1 MKLDPPAPPFGAAS
15 RRASAT
21 LGDKIPVEPLDD
33 IRLQNLERRVVARAG
48 DAVTE
53 KIVLGRPRWSMAFAL
68 VAVLVV
74 GAGVAGWMLRG
85 RTATPGMVAAA
96 EPITVRTGTERS
108 TLDIGD
114 ATIDSDPDTA
124 FTVTRPDGKVIVAMT
139 RGRVELEVEKRNGRP
154 PLIVRAGDTD
164 VVVVGTHFVVD
175 FGDGTGEVD
184 VSVSEGIVRVER
196 PTVAAAS
203 VAAGQAW
210 TTKRGV
216 LAMAD
221 LPPGGP
227 TARRGVVIDGG
238 LTAGSDAEWRSSSID
253 YGLKDRTA
261 VVPDPRVPP
270 EVRTEPVKVQP
281 RPPREEEVVEDL
293 PVPDPAKQLEGMI
306 QRQKVEPAMNVG
318 TVDGTRAMAKYREM
332 ITTQKGETAAYGYY
346 SMAVTQHL
354 KLGRDTDALSSID
367 ALMRR
372 FTTSEYHLPALWLRT
387 RILCLRK
394 VDDRCRAAADAYMRK
409 ADDGTVTSNVAEV
422 ITLTGATQ

>member
-1 MKLDPPAPPFGAAS
+1 VKI
-15 RRASAT
+15 
-21 LGDKIPVEPLDD
+21 GDKIPVEPLDD

-48 DAVTE
+48 DAITE
-53 KIVLGRPRWSMAFAL
+53 KIVLARPRWSMAFAL

-74 GAGVAGWMLRG
+74 AAGVAGWMLRG
-85 RTATPGMVAAA
+85 RSVTPSVVATA
-96 EPITVRTGTERS
+96 EPITVKTGAERS

-114 ATIDSDPDTA
+114 ATIESDPNTD
-124 FTVTRPDGKVIVAMT
+124 FTVTRPDGKVVIAMT
-139 RGRVELEVEKRNGRP
+139 RGRVELDVEKRNGRP

-210 TTKRGV
+210 TTKHGV

-227 TARRGVVIDGG
+227 LARHGM
-238 LTAGSDAEWRSSSID
+238 AID
-253 YGLKDRTA
+253 YGLKERVA
-261 VVPDPRVPP
+261 VVPDPHVPP
-270 EVRTEPVKVQP
+270 QVKKEPIKIQP
-281 RPPREEEVVEDL
+281 RPPVEDVVEDL

-318 TVDGTRAMAKYREM
+318 TVDGTRAMAKYRE
-332 ITTQKGETAAYGYY
+332 ILTTQKGEPVAYALY

-354 KLGRDTDALSSID
+354 KLGRDSDALSTID

-372 FTTSEYHLPALWLRT
+372 FNTSDYHLAALWLRT

-394 VDDRCRAAADAYMRK
+394 VDDRCRAAADAYMQK

-422 ITLTGATQ
+422 ITLTGTTQ

>member
-1 MKLDPPAPPFGAAS
+1 VNLRDKL
-15 RRASAT
+15 
-21 LGDKIPVEPLDD
+21 PVEPLDD

-53 KIVLGRPRWSMAFAL
+53 KIVLARPRWSMALAL
-68 VAVLVV
+68 VTVLVV

-85 RTATPGMVAAA
+85 RDVVPGMVATA
-96 EPITVRTGTERS
+96 EPITVKTGAERS

-114 ATIDSDPDTA
+114 ATIESDPGTA
-124 FTVTRPDGKVIVAMT
+124 FTVTRPDGKVVVAMT
-139 RGRVELEVEKRNGRP
+139 RGRVELEVAKRTGRP

-196 PTVAAAS
+196 PAGAATS

-227 TARRGVVIDGG
+227 TARRG
-238 LTAGSDAEWRSSSID
+238 SSID
-253 YGLKDRTA
+253 YGLKNRVA
-261 VVPDPRVPP
+261 VVPDTRIPP
-270 EVRTEPVKVQP
+270 EVKKEAAKVQV
-281 RPPREEEVVEDL
+281 RPPREEEAAEDL
-293 PVPDPAKQLEGMI
+293 PMPDPAKQLEGMI
-306 QRQKVEPAMNVG
+306 RRQKVEPALNVG

-332 ITTQKGETAAYGYY
+332 ITTQKGDAAAYAYY

-394 VDDRCRAAADAYMRK
+394 VDDRCRAAAEAYMRK